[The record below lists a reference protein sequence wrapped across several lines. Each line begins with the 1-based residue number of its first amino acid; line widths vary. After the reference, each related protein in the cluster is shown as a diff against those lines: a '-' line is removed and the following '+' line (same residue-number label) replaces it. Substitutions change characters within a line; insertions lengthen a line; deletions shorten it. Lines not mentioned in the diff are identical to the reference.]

1 MKVKYQVIVKTLP
14 QDAPYDF
21 EMSAAL
27 IVANHFKTDVVFL
40 RPGPMKSPDL
50 LLKQEIW
57 ELKSPRGNSKNTMH
71 NNIKSARKQSVNI
84 VIDLRYCKMNRNKA
98 ISRIRDAYK
107 KRKRKKGRYYIIEK
121 SGKIVDITDYL

>member
-1 MKVKYQVIVKTLP
+1 MKAKYQVIVRTLP

-27 IVANHFKTDVVFL
+27 IIANHFKTNIVFL

-50 LLKQEIW
+50 LIEGEIW
-57 ELKSPRGNSKNTMH
+57 ELKSPRGNSKNTIH
-71 NNIKSARKQSVNI
+71 NNIKGARKKSVNI
-84 VIDLRYCKMNRNKA
+84 VIDLRYCKMNKNKA

-107 KRKRKKGRYYIIEK
+107 KRKRKIGKYYIIEK
-121 SGKIVDITDYL
+121 TGKIVDITEYL

>member
-1 MKVKYQVIVKTLP
+1 MKPRYQVVVKTLP

-27 IVANHFKTDVVFL
+27 IIANHFKTDIVFL
-40 RPGPMKSPDL
+40 RPGSLKSPDL
-50 LLKQEIW
+50 LIKNEIW

-71 NNIKSARKQSVNI
+71 NNIKGARKQSTNI
-84 VIDLRYCKMNRNKA
+84 VIDLRFCKMNKNKA

-107 KRKRKKGRYYIIEK
+107 KRKRKIGKYYIIEK
-121 SGKIVDITDYL
+121 SGKIIDITEYL